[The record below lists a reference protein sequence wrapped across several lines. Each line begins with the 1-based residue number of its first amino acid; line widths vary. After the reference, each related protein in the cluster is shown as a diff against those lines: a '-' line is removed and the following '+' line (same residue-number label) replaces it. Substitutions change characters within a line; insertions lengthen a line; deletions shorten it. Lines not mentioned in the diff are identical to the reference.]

1 MVFNDDSE
9 VDWDDYQETKEERAL
24 KERKKKSSQ
33 YCNRQ
38 VNEFN
43 VHRRGQLL
51 H

>member
-24 KERKKKSSQ
+24 KERKKKGWLM
-33 YCNRQ
+33 YIL
-38 VNEFN
+38 
-43 VHRRGQLL
+43 RRGQLL